1 MRPKNCRVKQ
11 IDANLKLAIG
21 SLTDIAKTDDGRAI
35 IVENLHFLPV
45 PRPEDISVS
54 NSVTDVQATLLE
66 MCLRRALMI
75 RDTMGNVQ
83 DDFYGWNYVQ
93 YRALNFLKGDFAED
107 LINKAWYGLEK
118 MLAQVFIT
126 FPYYALRQIHYS
138 TVTRE
143 IVFVGDFKNA
153 TNEYVEFVRY
163 AGTDSIVNC
172 ALRYTRSNW

>member
-11 IDANLKLAIG
+11 IDPTLRLAIG
-21 SLTDIAKTDDGRAI
+21 SLTDISNTDDGRAVL
-35 IVENLHFLPV
+35 VENLYFLPV
-45 PRPEDISVS
+45 PRPEDVSVS
-54 NSVTDVQATLLE
+54 NSIEDVQATLLE
-66 MCLRRALMI
+66 MCLRRSLMV
-75 RDTMGNVQ
+75 RDTVGNVT

-93 YRALNFLKGDFAED
+93 YRALSFLRGDFAED

-118 MLAQVFIT
+118 MLSQVFIT
-126 FPYYALRQIHYS
+126 MPYYALKQIHYS

-143 IVFVGDFKNA
+143 IVFVGDYKNA

-163 AGTDSIVNC
+163 GGTESIVNQ